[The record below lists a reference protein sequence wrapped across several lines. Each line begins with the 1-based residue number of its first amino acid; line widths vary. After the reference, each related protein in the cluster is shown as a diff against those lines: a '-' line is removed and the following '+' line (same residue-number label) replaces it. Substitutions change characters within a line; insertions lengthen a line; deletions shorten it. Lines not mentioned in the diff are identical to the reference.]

1 MANYSTL
8 CISDLF
14 IEIMTV
20 YELIHHPDVTPR
32 LHELANYFYE
42 EEEGEGGITLLCE
55 FCASR
60 YEEGIETLLK
70 AGADPNKNS
79 TNYGVNITPF
89 EWLLENFRFDDK
101 SLRIALLLTEYG
113 ADLYRKGVNVN
124 QLIDRV
130 DERYR
135 MEIEGEMI
143 KEPDVE

>member
-1 MANYSTL
+1 
-8 CISDLF
+8 
-14 IEIMTV
+14 
-20 YELIHHPDVTPR
+20 
-32 LHELANYFYE
+32 
-42 EEEGEGGITLLCE
+42 
-55 FCASR
+55 
-60 YEEGIETLLK
+60 
-70 AGADPNKNS
+70 
-79 TNYGVNITPF
+79 VNITPF